1 MVKAPVLIPASHP
14 FLSALRS
21 LHRTGQEASILQ
33 EKQGPLR
40 GAQPPLFPHPVPQE
54 LNLSL
59 WDPEK
64 WLRKEEQVARD
75 SGQRKL
81 GGMCRPF

>member
-40 GAQPPLFPHPVPQE
+40 GAQPPLFPHPVPQPPTAE
-54 LNLSL
+54 PLLVG
-59 WDPEK
+59 P
-64 WLRKEEQVARD
+64 
-75 SGQRKL
+75 
-81 GGMCRPF
+81 